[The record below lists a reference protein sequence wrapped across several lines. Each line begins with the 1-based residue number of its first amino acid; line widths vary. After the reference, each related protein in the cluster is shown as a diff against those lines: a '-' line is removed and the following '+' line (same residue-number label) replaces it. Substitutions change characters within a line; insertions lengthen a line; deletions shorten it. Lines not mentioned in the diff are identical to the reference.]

1 MDQHKG
7 SGRFLTTEQ
16 LKKLHAYHRAIRGH
30 AQIIASLAAGQR
42 LVVGVDDAAPIV
54 GELSRLVRDF
64 PGLSLPSFD
73 VRPQRGVDGRDFY
86 RIAGFQAHLATI
98 LGRLEAELEST
109 NDASPV
115 IEKREFRFVRDDKL
129 RAILERDYSE
139 IQTAYVARC
148 WKSVIVLS
156 GGALEAIL
164 LDLVTRNEA
173 PARASSKAPRQADV
187 TRWDLSDLIAMCV
200 DLKLV
205 DPYASM
211 VSDATRAYRNL
222 VHPGNEVRT
231 GLTFAEGE
239 AKLAVTVLEMIHRDL
254 SR

>member
-42 LVVGVDDAAPIV
+42 LVVGVD
-54 GELSRLVRDF
+54 
-64 PGLSLPSFD
+64 
-73 VRPQRGVDGRDFY
+73 DGRDFY